1 MNITTANTV
10 NGFDIANTL
19 PEQCNQGTWV
29 GRVWLPTQYSSN
41 NIAGP
46 RVVSVSQGKVYDLS
60 NIYLTMSDL
69 FADKNK
75 VTNIQEN
82 QTLNKVLAT
91 LDDILSNSLFTKQA
105 ASYEESTKIILLAP
119 NDIQATK
126 ACGVTFARSL
136 LERVIEEQARGDAQ
150 KASQIRENILQVIGA
165 NLGDLTPGS
174 TEADELKKKLIAQ
187 GIWSQYLEVGIGS
200 DAEVFSKAQP
210 LASVTSGAQ
219 IGVRRTSIWNNPE
232 PEIVVAVNA
241 EGEIIG
247 ASLGNDVNLRDYE
260 GRSALLLG
268 KAKDNNAASSIGPLI
283 RLFDDSFNLTD
294 IEQCEVSLTIVGT
307 DGFVTEGKNLMAEI
321 SRSPQ
326 NLVDQTLNDQ
336 HQYPDGMMLYMGTMF
351 APTEDRH
358 NDGNGFTHLPGDRVE
373 ISSEKLGTLV
383 NWVNYCDAIP
393 PWNYGVNKFIN
404 YLRQCR

>member
-10 NGFDIANTL
+10 TNFSIKNSL
-19 PEQCNQGTWV
+19 PDQCNQGTWV
-29 GRVWLPTQYSSN
+29 GRAWIPAPLASN

-46 RVVSVSQGKVYDLS
+46 RVISVSKGRVYDLS
-60 NIYLTMSDL
+60 DVYLTMSDL
-69 FADKNK
+69 FADPDK
-75 VTNIQEN
+75 
-82 QTLNKVLAT
+82 LAT
-91 LDDILSNSLFTKQA
+91 IQAAQHSTIGSLDSILSNSLFTEQA
-105 ASYEESTKIILLAP
+105 QSFEENTRIVLLAP

-150 KASQIRENILQVIGA
+150 KASAIRENILNIIGS

-174 TEADELKKKLIAQ
+174 QEAEELKQKLIAQ
-187 GIWSQYLEVGIGS
+187 GIWSQYLEVGIGP

-210 LASVTSGAQ
+210 LASVTSGSQ
-219 IGVRRTSIWNNPE
+219 IGVRRQSIWNNPE
-232 PEIVVAVNA
+232 PEIVLAVSNS
-241 EGEIIG
+241 GEIIG
-247 ASLGNDVNLRDYE
+247 ATLGNDVNLRDYE

-283 RLFDDSFNLTD
+283 RLFDDTFCLTD
-294 IEQCEVSLTIVGT
+294 VEQCEVSLTISGT
-307 DGFVTEGKNLMAEI
+307 DGFVASGKNLMAEI

-336 HQYPDGMMLYMGTMF
+336 HQYPDGMMLYVGTMF

-358 NDGNGFTHLPGDRVE
+358 QDGNGFTHLPGDRVE
-373 ISSEKLGTLV
+373 ISTPKLGTLV

-393 PWNYGVNKFIN
+393 PWNYGVNKFIQ